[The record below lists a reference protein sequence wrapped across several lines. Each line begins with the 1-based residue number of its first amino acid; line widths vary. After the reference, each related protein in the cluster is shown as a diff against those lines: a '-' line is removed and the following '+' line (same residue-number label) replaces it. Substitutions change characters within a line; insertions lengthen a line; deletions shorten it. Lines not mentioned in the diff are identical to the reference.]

1 MVGWR
6 REDGVIAVVE
16 EAAVGYVGAGVSP
29 RVVCGEEGR
38 GMGSVRMRGPAL
50 QMGMHEAGHE
60 RLAAY
65 LGPNGGGLK
74 REYNSCPRP
83 VGTRRARDL

>member
-1 MVGWR
+1 
-6 REDGVIAVVE
+6 VIAVVG
-16 EAAVGYVGAGVSP
+16 EAAVGYVGEGVSL

-38 GMGSVRMRGPAL
+38 EMGSVRMRVPAL
-50 QMGMHEAGHE
+50 QMDMHEAGHE

-74 REYNSCPRP
+74 REYSSCPRP
-83 VGTRRARDL
+83 VGTRRARAL